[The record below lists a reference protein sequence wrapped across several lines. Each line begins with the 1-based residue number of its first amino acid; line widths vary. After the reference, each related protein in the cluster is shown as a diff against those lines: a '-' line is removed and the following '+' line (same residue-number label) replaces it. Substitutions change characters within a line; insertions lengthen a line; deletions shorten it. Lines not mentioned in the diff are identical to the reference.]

1 MANVIEIKSMSI
13 SFRNN
18 PTKPILQNINF
29 LISSPTLVSIM
40 GESGAGKSLFGFSIL
55 SKEYLYE
62 AISEYKLFNCD
73 GVNIQN
79 VSNDYFAYIPQEPLS
94 SLNPV
99 ISVLKHFE
107 LNGNLKLNKSELNVH
122 SSKLLKEVGFP
133 NHKEILEKYPHELSG
148 GMAQRVLIALAL
160 QNNPRVLIADEATS
174 SLDAVNE
181 KIILDLL
188 KNISLSRGL
197 TTILITHD
205 LRVAITYCSK
215 HYQIMGD
222 TLAPLSTAEILS
234 QNRRL
239 GNEDDKNSFKAST
252 SHSPSKY
259 LVEMEKLSF
268 SYDKGKEVLTDIN
281 FKIRE
286 KEFVGL
292 IGLSGSGKSTITKL
306 LMKLYEPNSGQCL
319 FDGEDISKMKAKL
332 YAQKVQIVFQD
343 LYGSL
348 NPKRKILDILS
359 DSFLVKDQYSNTNKE
374 NLIHKNLANLGLQ
387 KDILARFPGSLSG
400 GQRQK
405 ILILKALLV
414 RPELII
420 FDEPMSSLD
429 TKSQGE
435 IIKIIKTLYL
445 EENLTILLIT
455 HDYRLLQILCNRVMV
470 LSSGTIVENGETL
483 EVFTKPKHSE
493 TKKIL
498 EVVK

>member
-1 MANVIEIKSMSI
+1 
-13 SFRNN
+13 
-18 PTKPILQNINF
+18 
-29 LISSPTLVSIM
+29 
-40 GESGAGKSLFGFSIL
+40 
-55 SKEYLYE
+55 
-62 AISEYKLFNCD
+62 
-73 GVNIQN
+73 
-79 VSNDYFAYIPQEPLS
+79 
-94 SLNPV
+94 
-99 ISVLKHFE
+99 
-107 LNGNLKLNKSELNVH
+107 
-122 SSKLLKEVGFP
+122 
-133 NHKEILEKYPHELSG
+133 
-148 GMAQRVLIALAL
+148 
-160 QNNPRVLIADEATS
+160 
-174 SLDAVNE
+174 
-181 KIILDLL
+181 
-188 KNISLSRGL
+188 
-197 TTILITHD
+197 
-205 LRVAITYCSK
+205 
-215 HYQIMGD
+215 
-222 TLAPLSTAEILS
+222 
-234 QNRRL
+234 
-239 GNEDDKNSFKAST
+239 
-252 SHSPSKY
+252 
-259 LVEMEKLSF
+259 
-268 SYDKGKEVLTDIN
+268 
-281 FKIRE
+281 
-286 KEFVGL
+286 
-292 IGLSGSGKSTITKL
+292 
-306 LMKLYEPNSGQCL
+306 
-319 FDGEDISKMKAKL
+319 
-332 YAQKVQIVFQD
+332 